1 MKTCLLVLCLVATA
15 ASSLFAETYRAP
27 ITRPRQ
33 KQAPERKAPPLPPA
47 PVDGVIPRGVRG
59 GNFLQMFN
67 PKAPAKYGT
76 SQEAICYDPSPMHAT
91 PGQNGQTDA
100 GKWKGI
106 KFFVFRF

>member
-1 MKTCLLVLCLVATA
+1 MKTSLLVLCLIATA
-15 ASSLFAETYRAP
+15 ASSVLGETYRAP
-27 ITRPRQ
+27 IERTRQ
-33 KQAPERKAPPLPPA
+33 KSQRERPVPLAPGK
-47 PVDGVIPRGVRG
+47 VDGVIPRGIRG

-91 PGQNGQTDA
+91 PGQNGQTDP

-106 KFFVFRF
+106 KFFVFQF